1 MSNENPANRMKYFWR
16 AILVVV
22 AMLVLQNAIA
32 FFVGEIVVIIQ
43 SASFTGDSL
52 EDYYNLLINSISDS
66 NFLAVTSLIY
76 SVTGIIV
83 FGLWFSKKRNE
94 IRYERT
100 SIRGWKFGLWPGII
114 IFAVSAQI
122 VTEYLVSAIGLMFP
136 KLMTDYADLIK
147 AAGLDSVSWVMAL
160 YVIIFGPIL
169 EELVFR
175 GLCLGY
181 FRRSLKSMW
190 IANIC
195 QAVLFGGMHMN
206 VLQGIYAFLLGLC
219 LGYVAIKTDS
229 IMATILMH
237 IAYNSS
243 SYLIEFILEKV
254 EDNAVTAFILILVG
268 LLAAY
273 FSIYMIIKSSP
284 LFKHKI

>member
-147 AAGLDSVSWVMAL
+147 SAGLDSVSWVMAL

>member
-1 MSNENPANRMKYFWR
+1 MKYFWR

-147 AAGLDSVSWVMAL
+147 SAGLDSVSWVMAL